1 MKITIVS
8 QELPSFK
15 FREIC
20 NRETNP
26 YGGKK
31 SGKMGPGKMFV
42 KLKEEYRGKLTV
54 ARKTKSIST

>member
-8 QELPSFK
+8 QESPSFK
-15 FREIC
+15 FRERC

-31 SGKMGPGKMFV
+31 SGKMGSGKMFV
-42 KLKEEYRGKLTV
+42 KLKEEYRRKLTV
-54 ARKTKSIST
+54 TRKTKSIST